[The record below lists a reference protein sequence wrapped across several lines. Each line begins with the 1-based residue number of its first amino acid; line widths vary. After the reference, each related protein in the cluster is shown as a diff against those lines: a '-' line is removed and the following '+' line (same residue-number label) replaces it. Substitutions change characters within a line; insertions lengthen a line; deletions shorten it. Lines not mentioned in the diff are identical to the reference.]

1 MSNRVTNLSD
11 LIQRVTASCLTHPVI
26 RAHEEDEEIRD
37 HTLSARIEAERDE
50 TEEEAEETEEVR
62 VFEEAE
68 TEEVKK
74 EGLKA
79 MEKVKEMEVL
89 MAEVFDAVSAMKKAY
104 VSLQGAHSPWDPE
117 RMRFADAAVVAEL
130 RRLGRLRERFRR
142 GQCGGG
148 GGKCGGGASLSDAV
162 APYEAAVEDLKREV
176 KVREAEIECLKEKI
190 HCFGDAKKKKKKS
203 SIRKTQVA
211 AAPTADLFQS
221 SVEQVKS
228 ATKSFTSLL
237 LSLMRSA
244 RWDIPAAVQSMILT
258 NNDDRYP
265 PIPAVGSHHARYAVE
280 SYVTKKAFHGFE
292 NESFYMEGSLASLT
306 HPSEFRRSC
315 LSQYRDM
322 RSMDPAE
329 LLGILPTCRFGRF
342 AAKKYLSMFDPD
354 TEASLLGDLEHRR
367 VVEGGDQHPRTGF
380 YGGFLAV
387 VKAVWL
393 LHLVAFALDPGPSH
407 FEVGRGAGFEPAY
420 MESVVRLGPADRV
433 GGLVVGFPV
442 SPGFKLAGGSVVK
455 ARVYLIPK
463 SGSSVEAEGWD
474 GRVRAL
480 PSDESNSV
488 MEISVVPVCERKRKR
503 FSAFREDSWVITVK
517 GMALNKGL
525 SLNPRQE
532 RDDAGEMG
540 YCQRIKRSDFWGG
553 ESELLVLSKLCC
565 QPIIV
570 YIPEHEHTTVSR
582 GNRFIPI
589 AEYGAEFGKPK
600 KNKKPR
606 QAVKLL
612 YSGSNHYDLLV

>member
-1 MSNRVTNLSD
+1 M
-11 LIQRVTASCLTHPVI
+11 
-26 RAHEEDEEIRD
+26 
-37 HTLSARIEAERDE
+37 EAERDE
-50 TEEEAEETEEVR
+50 TEEETEEVR

-104 VSLQGAHSPWDPE
+104 VSVQGAHSPWDPE
-117 RMRFADAAVVAEL
+117 SLRFADAAVVAEL

-142 GQCGGG
+142 GQSGGG

-162 APYEAAVEDLKREV
+162 APYEAALEELKREV
-176 KVREAEIECLKEKI
+176 
-190 HCFGDAKKKKKKS
+190 
-203 SIRKTQVA
+203 
-211 AAPTADLFQS
+211 
-221 SVEQVKS
+221 
-228 ATKSFTSLL
+228 KSFTSLL

-463 SGSSVEAEGWD
+463 SGSSIEAEGWD

-503 FSAFREDSWVITVK
+503 FSAFREDRWVITVK

-532 RDDAGEMG
+532 RDDADELRMAVKEIICESEDEKHQ

-565 QPIIV
+565 QSIIV

-606 QAVKLL
+606 SAVKLL
-612 YSGSNHYDLLV
+612 YSGGNHYDLLA

>member
-1 MSNRVTNLSD
+1 
-11 LIQRVTASCLTHPVI
+11 
-26 RAHEEDEEIRD
+26 
-37 HTLSARIEAERDE
+37 
-50 TEEEAEETEEVR
+50 
-62 VFEEAE
+62 
-68 TEEVKK
+68 
-74 EGLKA
+74 
-79 MEKVKEMEVL
+79 MEKVKEMEVV

-117 RMRFADAAVVAEL
+117 RLRFADAAVVAEL

-162 APYEAAVEDLKREV
+162 APYEAAVEELKREV

-190 HCFGDAKKKKKKS
+190 HCFGDAKKKKKKKS
-203 SIRKTQVA
+203 SIKKTQVA
-211 AAPTADLFQS
+211 AAPTAELFQS

-354 TEASLLGDLEHRR
+354 TEASLLGDLKHRR

-407 FEVGRGAGFEPAY
+407 FEVGRGAGLEPAY
-420 MESVVRLGPADRV
+420 MESVVRLGPADWV

-455 ARVYLIPK
+455 ARV
-463 SGSSVEAEGWD
+463 
-474 GRVRAL
+474 
-480 PSDESNSV
+480 
-488 MEISVVPVCERKRKR
+488 
-503 FSAFREDSWVITVK
+503 K

-525 SLNPRQE
+525 LLNPRQE
-532 RDDAGEMG
+532 RDDAGEVG

-553 ESELLVLSKLCC
+553 ESELL
-565 QPIIV
+565 
-570 YIPEHEHTTVSR
+570 HTTVSR